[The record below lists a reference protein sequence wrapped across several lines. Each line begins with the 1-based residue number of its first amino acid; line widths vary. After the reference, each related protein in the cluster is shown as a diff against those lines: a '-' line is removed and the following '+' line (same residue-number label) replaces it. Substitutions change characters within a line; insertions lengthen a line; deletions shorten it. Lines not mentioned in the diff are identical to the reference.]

1 MKYDV
6 RCENQASTHH
16 HPHFSQIHTI
26 RFVRRSATPENGV
39 KKPHS
44 HHHFPSM
51 SSKMVSNYY
60 WSAVLSSGHVNTNF
74 LNKITVLKE
83 LKFDL
88 VRMGYAV
95 GSNTNWRCSC
105 APYVTFDKKTKN
117 MFAFLCLVHLTKW
130 TTTYIHIK
138 IYISKKSPNFIYSS
152 TDRTTTNQETI
163 GVAQHLSLSH

>member
-1 MKYDV
+1 M
-6 RCENQASTHH
+6 RESSIPTHH
-16 HPHFSQIHTI
+16 HHNSSPQIHTI

-51 SSKMVSNYY
+51 SSKMVSNKYRT
-60 WSAVLSSGHVNTNF
+60 AVLISGHVNTNF
-74 LNKITVLKE
+74 LNKITVLKG

-105 APYVTFDKKTKN
+105 ARYVNKKYVCVFVFGASHQMDN
-117 MFAFLCLVHLTKW
+117 P
-130 TTTYIHIK
+130 I
-138 IYISKKSPNFIYSS
+138 IYI
-152 TDRTTTNQETI
+152 
-163 GVAQHLSLSH
+163 